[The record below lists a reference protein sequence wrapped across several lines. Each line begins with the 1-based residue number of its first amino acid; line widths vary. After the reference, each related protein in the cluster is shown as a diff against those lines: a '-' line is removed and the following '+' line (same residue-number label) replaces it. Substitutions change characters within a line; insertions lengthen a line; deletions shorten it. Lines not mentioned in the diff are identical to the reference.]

1 MKIGDLVNLK
11 RSGDTYNLT
20 VKDLEKFLG
29 IESFCSKTPMLVVD
43 VENIGESSALVT
55 VLCKGVLVDFLQEKL
70 ASIMS

>member
-11 RSGDTYNLT
+11 RSGDMYSLT

-29 IESFCSKTPMLVVD
+29 IERFCSKTPMLVVD
-43 VENIGESSALVT
+43 VENIGEGSALVT

>member
-11 RSGDTYNLT
+11 RSGDTHNLT
-20 VKDLEKFLG
+20 VKDLEEFLG
-29 IESFCSKTPMLVVD
+29 IESFCNKTPMLVVD

-55 VLCKGVLVDFLQEKL
+55 VLCMGVLVDFLQEKL